1 MIELVLARHGQS
13 YGNLDRSLGPD
24 TDLTGLG
31 HEQARWLGNWLA
43 GQGYVFTA
51 LYCSTLRRARQTA
64 EIVNEHFGL
73 EIVFD
78 PDLRETEV
86 LYLDNLPLR
95 ADPLGVEVGPP
106 FEPEYEQMRERVARA
121 VARILAENA
130 EGQVLV
136 VGHGG
141 SLATTLRLILGTHAL
156 LVRTEQ
162 AAVHCLRWED
172 GRWNLQY
179 VNRQDHLDEIVH
191 RTSLPKKGVQRDKP

>member
-1 MIELVLARHGQS
+1 MIELVLVRHGQS

-24 TDLTGLG
+24 TDLTDLG
-31 HEQARWLGNWLA
+31 REQATRLGNWLA
-43 GQGYVFTA
+43 EQGYAFTA
-51 LYCSTLRRARQTA
+51 LYSSSLRRARQTA

-86 LYLDNLPLR
+86 PYLDNLPLR
-95 ADPLGVEVGPP
+95 ADPLSVEPGLP
-106 FEPEYEQMRERVARA
+106 FEPEYEQMRERVALA
-121 VARILAENA
+121 VARFLSETL

-141 SLATTLRLILGTHAL
+141 SLATALRLILGTHAL
-156 LVRTEQ
+156 LVRTGQ
-162 AAVHCLRWED
+162 TAVHCLRWED

-179 VNRQDHLDEIVH
+179 VNRQEHLV
-191 RTSLPKKGVQRDKP
+191 SLIPHPPHL

>member
-13 YGNLDRSLGPD
+13 YSNLDRAFGPD
-24 TDLTGLG
+24 TDLTDLG
-31 HEQARWLGNWLA
+31 REQVTWLRDWLVE
-43 GQGYVFTA
+43 QGYAFTA

-64 EIVNEHFGL
+64 EIINAHFGL

-78 PDLRETEV
+78 PDLREAERP
-86 LYLDNLPLR
+86 YLDNLSLR
-95 ADPLGVEVGPP
+95 AEPLGPESSSS
-106 FEPEYEQMRERVARA
+106 FEPEYEALRERVARA
-121 VARILAENA
+121 TARILAENP

-136 VGHGG
+136 VAHGG
-141 SLATTLRLILGTHAL
+141 TLATMLRCILGTHAL

-179 VNRQDHLDEIVH
+179 VNRQERL
-191 RTSLPKKGVQRDKP
+191 